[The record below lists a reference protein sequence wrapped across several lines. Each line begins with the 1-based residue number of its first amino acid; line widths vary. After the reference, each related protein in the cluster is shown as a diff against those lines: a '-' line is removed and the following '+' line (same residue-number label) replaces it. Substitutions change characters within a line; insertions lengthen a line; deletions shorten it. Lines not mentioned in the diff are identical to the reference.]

1 MNMYKDKKLPIYSY
15 SFLLIITIMAACKKE
30 SPFQYR
36 SKPEIIINGSD
47 KRLNNSE
54 VHFVK
59 DTVYVFATDITIADG
74 HTLLIDAGTLIK
86 ANNITITI
94 EQGGKIEAIGSAEQ
108 PIVFTANSLKGHA
121 GITGFEGTWK
131 GIQIF
136 GNASGE
142 SSGTLSYVRI
152 EFAGNSPFSASSAML
167 FTNVSNKTILNNIQ
181 VSYSFAKPSF
191 TFTGGNCNASNLV
204 SYAAA
209 GADFILQ
216 KGYRGM
222 LQNLLAYR
230 HPNYA
235 EGEPDGMY
243 IRDTSTSPVI
253 SNLTMLGPD
262 LKYGINPA
270 YIAGLP
276 SKRAGLITEGGC
288 KFHIRN
294 SLLYG
299 YPAKSF
305 IGLSP
310 TPYYGYGYFIDGTN
324 TALSLNNGESELSYS
339 IIYHADT
346 SAAFYLPPNVYPP
359 YTSTDLKDF
368 LLQPKFNNSLVTDSS
383 KFMFTDPYNYFSGL
397 PNPLPLPGSFL
408 LTGADFND
416 PNYTDPF
423 FNKVNYRGA
432 LGADNWMQ
440 GWVNFIPLQID
451 YNN

>member
-1 MNMYKDKKLPIYSY
+1 MFYQKKISIYPY
-15 SFLLIITIMAACKKE
+15 GFLFIITVMAACKKE

-47 KRLNNSE
+47 SRFNNSE
-54 VHFVK
+54 VHFVR
-59 DTVYVFATDITIADG
+59 DSVYVFASDITIPDG

-86 ANNITITI
+86 ANNVTITI
-94 EQGGKIEAIGSAEQ
+94 EAGGKIEAIGSADQ
-108 PIVFTANSLKGHA
+108 PIVFTANSIKGHA
-121 GITGFEGTWK
+121 GITEFEGTWR

-152 EFAGNSPFSASSAML
+152 EFAGSSAYYL
-167 FTNVSNKTILNNIQ
+167 PSSLLLTNVSNKTILNNIE
-181 VSYSFAKPSF
+181 VSYSFATPSF

-216 KGYRGM
+216 KGYKGM

-230 HPNYA
+230 HPDYA

-243 IRDTSTSPVI
+243 IRDTATSPVI

-262 LKYGINPA
+262 LKYGINA
-270 YIAGLP
+270 NYIAGLP

-305 IGLSP
+305 ISR
-310 TPYYGYGYFIDGTN
+310 TAYYGYGYFLDGTN
-324 TALSLNNGESELSYS
+324 TTLSLNNGESELSYS

-346 SAAFYLPPNVYPP
+346 SVAFYLPPNVYPP
-359 YTSTDLKDF
+359 YTSADLKDF

-383 KFMFTDPYNYFSGL
+383 KFMFADPYNYFSGL
-397 PNPLPLPGSFL
+397 PNPLPLPGSLL
-408 LTGADFND
+408 LTGADFNES
-416 PNYTDPF
+416 NYADPF

-432 LGADNWMQ
+432 LGADNWMH
-440 GWVNFIPLQID
+440 GWVNFIPLQTE